1 MNDPTDKSRRGA
13 YHRGESR
20 SSPYPVSRLA
30 PPIELV
36 DLARQVTEAD
46 NMVNAQATARLRSIA
61 RQIKGLQQE
70 AREVLEDTRR
80 NQELH
85 RARCNFRRIAGKVYH
100 LYRTPA
106 DELYFSMLSP
116 EDWGNR
122 LTDRHEGAYRLE
134 NDMSWTPEEDFD
146 DVDDSR
152 EVIEHLLEDLGP
164 PGERG
169 T

>member
-1 MNDPTDKSRRGA
+1 MNDTTDKSRRGA
-13 YHRGESR
+13 YHQGESR
-20 SSPYPVSRLA
+20 SAPYPVSRLA

-36 DLARQVTEAD
+36 DLARQVAEAD

-61 RQIKGLQQE
+61 KQIKALQQE
-70 AREVLEDTRR
+70 ARDVLEDTRR

-122 LTDRHEGAYRLE
+122 LADHYEGAYRLE
-134 NDMSWTPEEDFD
+134 NDMSWTPEAAFEDI
-146 DVDDSR
+146 DDSR
-152 EVIEHLLEDLGP
+152 DVIEHLLENLGP
-164 PGERG
+164 DRG
-169 T
+169 RRT

>member
-1 MNDPTDKSRRGA
+1 MSDESDKTRRGA
-13 YHRGESR
+13 YHRGDAR

-30 PPIELV
+30 PPMELV
-36 DLARQVTEAD
+36 DLAREVAQAD

-61 RQIKGLQQE
+61 KQIKALQQE

-80 NQELH
+80 NQDLH

-100 LYRTPA
+100 LYRTPG
-106 DELYFSMLSP
+106 DDLYFSMLSP

-122 LTDRHEGAYRLE
+122 LTDRYEGAYRLE
-134 NDMSWTPEEDFD
+134 NDMTWTPEADFD

-152 EVIEHLLEDLGP
+152 QVIEHLLEDLGP
-164 PGERG
+164 GGGR
-169 T
+169 